1 MRKCWLGQLCGV
13 VNAEAHLQPLVSYC
27 LMLLMKWTFFG
38 TLGPG
43 DPDTFL
49 SLGKKNGRYM
59 GPTLQCIVC
68 VSVHASDRIT
78 GSVKL
83 Q

>member
-1 MRKCWLGQLCGV
+1 MRGSLRNLLT
-13 VNAEAHLQPLVSYC
+13 HLHPLVSYC

-49 SLGKKNGRYM
+49 NLGKKKKNAHKLL
-59 GPTLQCIVC
+59 TIQCITRTY
-68 VSVHASDRIT
+68 ASPCM
-78 GSVKL
+78 
-83 Q
+83 

>member
-1 MRKCWLGQLCGV
+1 MNEEMLLGQLCGV

-49 SLGKKNGRYM
+49 SLAKKNVDICVQHFSASCVY
-59 GPTLQCIVC
+59 QCM
-68 VSVHASDRIT
+68 HLT
-78 GSVKL
+78 E
-83 Q
+83 